1 MHTLLNDVN
10 VHHTIFYSV
19 HAWSLYNYE
28 PSLLC
33 GLLLPSSFYLSL
45 LKLSIVYKKI
55 LRAPDKAE
63 KSGRFM
69 VVLSM
74 DTSDEMF
81 KKLAQE
87 IKETSE
93 DKKIQEVNGIVAKIV
108 TARLSEK
115 ALEKVNFWYIYLS
128 LDMMYAVHHVD
139 QKKKWC
145 GIHRGRNDSNCC
157 CPSMAFGSDTK
168 QGTSYRI

>member
-1 MHTLLNDVN
+1 MEHTVLGICILNG

-19 HAWSLYNYE
+19 HAWSLIMNLLYYVGFCCH
-28 PSLLC
+28 PPFSL
-33 GLLLPSSFYLSL
+33 FAKIEY
-45 LKLSIVYKKI
+45 IVYKKI

-87 IKETSE
+87 IKEMSE
-93 DKKIQEVNGIVAKIV
+93 DKKVQEVNGIVAKII

-115 ALEKVNFWYIYLS
+115 ALEKVNFWHIYLS
-128 LDMMYAVHHVD
+128 LDMMYTVHHVD

-157 CPSMAFGSDTK
+157 CPSMAFRSDTK
-168 QGTSYRI
+168 RGMS